1 MPHAPH
7 PTRSRWR
14 QTLHDWAA
22 RRQRPHPLHT
32 LQQRNIYVMP
42 SAAGWA
48 LAATLMVLLVAS
60 INFQLNLGYA
70 LTFLIAGSALAS
82 LWMGHRNLRGLQ
94 LRLDS
99 LQPVFQGERAHIPVL
114 LQIHQ
119 GQRARHGLSLALDR
133 LHGPLAWAHTDV
145 APGQTARVELGS
157 VPHLRGWHQV
167 PRILLESRFPLG
179 VFRLWSYWQPDDRVL
194 VYPAPETP
202 MPPVRFGQANAHGC
216 APMQHSG
223 SSEFDGVR
231 SYQRGDAMRQ
241 VVWKKAATAL
251 ASGSGELVVRDSAR
265 TSTHTLWLAAHATGL
280 HDPEAQIAR
289 LTAWVLFAH
298 AQQWH
303 WGLVLPSGQRIAPAG
318 GSAHLHT
325 CLAALAVDG
334 QPAATPISS
343 V

>member
-1 MPHAPH
+1 
-7 PTRSRWR
+7 
-14 QTLHDWAA
+14 
-22 RRQRPHPLHT
+22 
-32 LQQRNIYVMP
+32 
-42 SAAGWA
+42 
-48 LAATLMVLLVAS
+48 MVLLVAS
-60 INFQLNLGYA
+60 ISFQLNLGYA

-194 VYPAPETP
+194 VYPAPKRPCPRFALGKP
-202 MPPVRFGQANAHGC
+202 MRMA
-216 APMQHSG
+216 APHAA
-223 SSEFDGVR
+223 
-231 SYQRGDAMRQ
+231 QR
-241 VVWKKAATAL
+241 
-251 ASGSGELVVRDSAR
+251 
-265 TSTHTLWLAAHATGL
+265 
-280 HDPEAQIAR
+280 
-289 LTAWVLFAH
+289 
-298 AQQWH
+298 QQ
-303 WGLVLPSGQRIAPAG
+303 
-318 GSAHLHT
+318 
-325 CLAALAVDG
+325 
-334 QPAATPISS
+334 
-343 V
+343 